1 MPDLSF
7 LNVQAK
13 LPAGA
18 IVADG
23 ANNDVRISLKALMG
37 ESAVDLTDEKVGELL
52 SKLLDACAAAQVDY
66 NAAPGPDIRSYPTPT
81 ASTPIRNATTGL
93 YSSNFT
99 YSVSVAIPLNR
110 DEVMALQV

>member
-1 MPDLSF
+1 MSDLT
-7 LNVQAK
+7 LQNIQAK

-18 IVADG
+18 IVLDG
-23 ANNDVRISLKALMG
+23 ANDDVRVSLKALMG
-37 ESAVDLTDEKVGELL
+37 ESAVALTDAKVGEFV

-81 ASTPIRNATTGL
+81 ASTPIRNATTGQ

-99 YSVSVAIPLNR
+99 YSVSVAVPLNR